1 MPVTHTWLATVTV
14 RTRSRWESPVAVH
27 VNAGALAV
35 ALARSFRAAKDRIRR
50 GARIEECH
58 IKLSKVVVH
67 PVTPRD
73 RNGNEITD
81 GMGHDE

>member
-27 VNAGALAV
+27 VNAGSLAV

-58 IKLSKVVVH
+58 IKLSKVK
-67 PVTPRD
+67 VTIPRD
-73 RNGNEITD
+73 SDGNRITD